1 MQEIIL
7 ISFLGSDQPNQ
18 FTRLM
23 QVLSV
28 HRLQILDVG
37 QAVIHNQLTLGIVV
51 SSDDQ
56 TATAL
61 AMREILILAQD
72 IGLTVRFKPIPANEY
87 QQWVAEGGRTKYIV
101 TALAPELTAS
111 HLQSVTKIVSDQGFN
126 IETVTRL
133 SGRLELEANNVE
145 QQSHENVACIQ
156 FGLSGQM
163 LDAQAMRSACM
174 LMSAQHNM
182 DIAVQED
189 NVYRRNRRLV
199 CFDMDSTLITQEVI
213 DELAL
218 EAGVG
223 EQVAEITE
231 RAMQGEL
238 DFQQSFRAR
247 VALLKGLDASVLP
260 QIAERLTITDGAER
274 LISTLKSLGYKTAI
288 LSGGFQYFAEYL
300 QQKLGIDEVHAN
312 ILDVENG
319 VVTGVVKGDIV
330 DGARK
335 ALLLQQLSEKFG
347 ISTEQVIAVGDGA
360 NDLPML
366 SLAGLGVAFRAKP
379 LVRENANQA
388 ISSVGLDGILYLLGL
403 HDKDLYRA

>member
-1 MQEIIL
+1 MREIIL
-7 ISFLGSDQPNQ
+7 ISFLGPDQPNQ

-28 HRLQILDVG
+28 HSLQILDVG

-51 SSDDQ
+51 SSHEK

-61 AMREILILAQD
+61 AMKDMLILAHD
-72 IGLTVRFKPIPANEY
+72 IGLTVRFKPISSVEY
-87 QQWVAEGGRTKYIV
+87 DQWVSEGGRTRYIV
-101 TALAPELTAS
+101 TALAPDLTAA
-111 HLQSVTKIVSDQGFN
+111 HLEAVTHIVSSQGFN

-133 SGRLELEANNVE
+133 SGRPDRNSALSEPKR
-145 QQSHENVACIQ
+145 ACVQ

-163 LDAQAMRSACM
+163 LDAQAMRAACLRLSAE
-174 LMSAQHNM
+174 LSI
-182 DIAVQED
+182 DVAVQED
-189 NVYRRNRRLV
+189 NAYRRNRRLV
-199 CFDMDSTLITQEVI
+199 CFDMDSTLIEQEVI

-223 EQVAEITE
+223 EEVAAITE
-231 RAMQGEL
+231 RAMLGEL

-247 VALLKGLDASVLP
+247 MALLKGLDAEVLP
-260 QIAERLTITDGAER
+260 RIAARLTITEGAER

-300 QQKLGIDEVHAN
+300 QSKLGIDEVHAN
-312 ILDVENG
+312 ILDVVNG
-319 VVTGVVKGDIV
+319 QVTGEVKGAIV

-335 ALLLQQLSEKFG
+335 AELLRGLAEKMG
-347 ISTEQVIAVGDGA
+347 ISLEQTIAVGDGA

-366 SLAGLGVAFRAKP
+366 SIAGLGVAFRAKP
-379 LVRENANQA
+379 LVRQNANQA
-388 ISSVGLDGILYLLGL
+388 ISSVGLDGVLYLLGV
-403 HDKDLYRA
+403 HDKDLNRA

>member
-1 MQEIIL
+1 MREIIL
-7 ISFLGSDQPNQ
+7 ISFLGPDQPNQ

-28 HRLQILDVG
+28 HSLQILDVG

-51 SSDDQ
+51 ASDNE

-61 AMREILILAQD
+61 AMKEILILAHD
-72 IGLTVRFKPIPANEY
+72 IGLTVRFKPITGAEY
-87 QQWVAEGGRTKYIV
+87 DQWVSEGGRTRYIV
-101 TALAPELTAS
+101 TALAPELTAA
-111 HLQSVTKIVSDQGFN
+111 HLQAVTQIVSSQGFN

-133 SGRLELEANNVE
+133 SGRVDLEKDSTLPRR
-145 QQSHENVACIQ
+145 ACVQ
-156 FGLSGQM
+156 FGLSSGPT
-163 LDAQAMRSACM
+163 LDAQAMRAAC
-174 LMSAQHNM
+174 LLLSSELNI
-182 DIAVQED
+182 DVAVQED
-189 NVYRRNRRLV
+189 NAYRRNRRLV
-199 CFDMDSTLITQEVI
+199 CFDMDSTLIEQEVI

-260 QIAERLTITDGAER
+260 KIAERLTITEGAER
-274 LISTLKSLGYKTAI
+274 LISTLKALGYKTAI

-300 QQKLGIDEVHAN
+300 QAKLGIDEVHAN
-312 ILDVENG
+312 ILDVQDG
-319 VVTGVVKGDIV
+319 FVTGEVKGAIV

-335 ALLLQQLSEKFG
+335 AELLRELANKMG
-347 ISTEQVIAVGDGA
+347 ISLEQAMAVGDGA

-366 SLAGLGVAFRAKP
+366 AIAGLGVAYRAKP
-379 LVRENANQA
+379 LVRQNANQA
-388 ISSVGLDGILYLLGL
+388 ISSVGLDGVLYLLGM
-403 HDKDLYRA
+403 HDKDLSRA